1 MTCQCD
7 SPRPTRLVSAIAGA
21 ALVAFV
27 ALAGPAQAQDKL
39 PAPKDP
45 PTFLPP
51 AEGPSSIVPG
61 FSPERARL
69 PRLGEKGAL
78 GSTPKPTAEDLK
90 EFGKFIEG
98 VIDPRNTL
106 DVIEGRTRLVLLKQ
120 TPTQTQI
127 ADESIAEFKL
137 LGQKQMTVLGK
148 KVGTTVLTLWFVD
161 PDDKN
166 KEKILSYLVRVLPDP
181 TVKERLEKVYEALEK
196 ELAFVFPDSHI
207 KLTLVGDKL
216 VVRGQAKD
224 VAEATQILRIVKA
237 NAPGGDQSNS
247 DPSRNRGQNA
257 ANVGGGLGGGGGGD
271 AADAKRVPVNNINVN
286 LAPGD
291 PTNPSGTPGLE
302 SYQLAG
308 GPNVINLI
316 RIPGEQQIMLRVTVA
331 EVNRAAA
338 RSIGLNFSF
347 INNRGNTVFAQNT
360 GNISNPL
367 ANNFGVTGAGTG
379 AGGAGGALGAAGSG
393 ATGGGTGGGG
403 AGLMGQGAGLVAN
416 LPAILDNGQIP
427 VAINALRTLSYAKSL
442 AEPNLVAMNGRTANF
457 RSGGSFP
464 VPVLGGF
471 GQLNGQ
477 GSGLEG
483 VQFVPFGVQLQFT
496 PVITDRDR
504 IRLSVNASVSTRDLS
519 SSTNIGG
526 SNVSG
531 LNSRDF
537 QTIVEMREGQTLAV
551 AGLIQN
557 SLGAQS
563 QRVPYFGDIPLLN
576 RLFAS
581 DQITAG
587 EQELVILITPEL
599 VHPLEPKELSM
610 LPGADIFEPDDVEF
624 YLHGRLESQR
634 MRDYRSPVM
643 TDIHRIR
650 AWKRCETNYIFGPA
664 GHTADP
670 NYPVP

>member
-1 MTCQCD
+1 MTWRCN
-7 SPRPTRLVSAIAGA
+7 SPCPTQLCVAVA
-21 ALVAFV
+21 AV
-27 ALAGPAQAQDKL
+27 ALFAIVHFVGADQAQDKL
-39 PAPKDP
+39 PAPKEP
-45 PTFLPP
+45 PKVLPP
-51 AEGPSSIVPG
+51 AGVPGSVPG
-61 FSPERARL
+61 FNPDRVRL

-78 GSTPKPTAEDLK
+78 GSTPKPTPEDLK
-90 EFGKFIEG
+90 EFAQFIEG

-127 ADESIAEFKL
+127 ADESIAAFNL

-224 VAEATQILRIVKA
+224 LAEATQILRIVKA
-237 NAPGGDQSNS
+237 NAPGGDQSS
-247 DPSRNRGQNA
+247 SEQVRNRGQNA
-257 ANVGGGLGGGGGGD
+257 VNVPGVQGVGGGGAG
-271 AADAKRVPVNNINVN
+271 AADAKKVPVNNINVN
-286 LAPGD
+286 ITPGD
-291 PTNPSGTPGLE
+291 PTGPTATPGLE
-302 SYQLAG
+302 SYQLSG

-316 RIPGEQQIMLRVTVA
+316 RIPGEQQVMLRVTVA

-338 RSIGLNFSF
+338 RSIGLNFS
-347 INNRGNTVFAQNT
+347 IRNNQGTLVFAQRT
-360 GNISNPL
+360 GNIA
-367 ANNFGVTGAGTG
+367 ANTLQNAVG
-379 AGGAGGALGAAGSG
+379 GGAGGATAFGASATGSAAGG
-393 ATGGGTGGGG
+393 AGAGAGGGG
-403 AGLMGQGAGLVAN
+403 AGLLGQGSGLVAN

-427 VAINALRTLSYAKSL
+427 VAINALRTLNYAKSL
-442 AEPNLVAMNGRTANF
+442 AEPNLVAMNGRTAFF

-471 GQLNGQ
+471 GQINGQ

-504 IRLSVNASVSTRDLS
+504 IRLNVNASVSTRDLS

-526 SNVSG
+526 SSVSG

-557 SLGAQS
+557 SLGAQAE
-563 QRVPYFGDIPLLN
+563 RVPFFGDIPLLN
-576 RLFAS
+576 RLFAA

-599 VHPLEPKELSM
+599 VHPLEPKELAL

>member
-1 MTCQCD
+1 MTCRCD
-7 SPRPTRLVSAIAGA
+7 SSRPTRHGRAAIGWAT
-21 ALVAFV
+21 LVAFFALV
-27 ALAGPAQAQDKL
+27 DPALAQPPDKL
-39 PAPKDP
+39 PAPKEP
-45 PTFLPP
+45 PKTLPAP
-51 AEGPSSIVPG
+51 KGPTGSVPG
-61 FSPERARL
+61 FSPDRVRL
-69 PRLGEKGAL
+69 SRMGEKNAL

-90 EFGKFIEG
+90 EFGLFIEG

-127 ADESIAEFKL
+127 GDDSIAAFNL

-148 KVGTTVLTLWFVD
+148 KVGSTVLTLWFVD
-161 PDDKN
+161 PEDKN

-181 TVKERLEKVYEALEK
+181 TVKERLEKVYEALER
-196 ELAFVFPDSHI
+196 ELAVVFPDSHI
-207 KLTLVGDKL
+207 RLSLVGDKL
-216 VVRGQAKD
+216 VIRGQAKD

-237 NAPGGDQSNS
+237 NAPGGDEAANDQN
-247 DPSRNRGQNA
+247 RNRALNA
-257 ANVGGGLGGGGGGD
+257 GGFGGAPGGGD
-271 AADAKRVPVNNINVN
+271 AADAKKVPINNINVN

-302 SYQLAG
+302 SYELSG

-316 RIPGEQQIMLRVTVA
+316 RVPGEQQVMLRVTVA

-338 RSIGLNFSF
+338 RSIGLNFSY
-347 INNRGNTVFAQNT
+347 INNRGNTVFAQQT
-360 GNISNPL
+360 GNIQNPL
-367 ANNFGVTGAGTG
+367 ANIGSGLVGGGALG
-379 AGGAGGALGAAGSG
+379 AGGAGAGGAGAG
-393 ATGGGTGGGG
+393 AGGGG
-403 AGLMGQGAGLVAN
+403 AGLLGQGSGLVAN

-471 GQLNGQ
+471 GQLSGQ

-519 SSTNIGG
+519 SGTNIGG

-531 LNSRDF
+531 LNTRDF

-557 SLGAQS
+557 SLGSQS
-563 QRVPYFGDIPLLN
+563 QRVPLFGDIPLLN

-581 DQITAG
+581 DQITAE
-587 EQELVILITPEL
+587 EQELIILITPEL
-599 VHPLEPKELSM
+599 VHPLEPKELSL

-634 MRDYRSPVM
+634 MMNYRSPVM